1 LGRRATNSVLSGLG
15 ELAGVEELVR
25 CRVTWSREH
34 ALKFNFATSEL
45 SSADTHSFRRR
56 SFLVPQDPSF
66 NLS

>member
-45 SSADTHSFRRR
+45 SYLINQT
-56 SFLVPQDPSF
+56 
-66 NLS
+66 LSVNRAKN